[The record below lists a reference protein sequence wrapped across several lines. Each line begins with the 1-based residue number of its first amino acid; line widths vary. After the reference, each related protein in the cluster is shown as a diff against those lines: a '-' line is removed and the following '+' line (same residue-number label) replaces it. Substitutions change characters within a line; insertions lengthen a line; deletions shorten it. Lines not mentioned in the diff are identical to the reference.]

1 MAEPYEGQ
9 ISTLECEIIGNNHE
23 QQLRKLANYI
33 LYAGKRAER
42 RGIIDTEHNAFK
54 KMVNEISE
62 DRYSEEYA
70 QLEDIIFG
78 QIETYIEEGSNGIY
92 TFECNDI
99 CLGTIKYFEEL
110 FSHCKKLSN
119 SDQERFKV
127 LTENMY
133 KIASLTATMGE
144 STTKAT
150 PADLK
155 NFKEK
160 ERKSKI
166 KHKNKKINEEVFEEE
181 KGV

>member
-9 ISTLECEIIGNNHE
+9 ISTLECEIVGNNHE

-42 RGIIDTEHNAFK
+42 RGIINTEHNAFK

-78 QIETYIEEGSNGIY
+78 QIETYIEEGSNGVY

-110 FSHCKKLSN
+110 FAHCSKLSN
-119 SDQERFKV
+119 SDQDRFKI
-127 LTENMY
+127 LKENMY
-133 KIASLTATMGE
+133 KIASLTATMSE
-144 STTKAT
+144 ATKKAT
-150 PADLK
+150 PEDLK
-155 NFKEK
+155 NFKEEK
-160 ERKSKI
+160 KSKL
-166 KHKNKKINEEVFEEE
+166 KHKNKKTNEETFEEE